1 MLRSFQIAVP
11 TVSGPK
17 SAMEELVAFLTGD
30 FETHEAE
37 ALSRDNRLSTF
48 AAVQDGSEFHGLPPE
63 CCLFFL
69 VGQFISQSLQILVGF
84 L

>member
-1 MLRSFQIAVP
+1 
-11 TVSGPK
+11 
-17 SAMEELVAFLTGD
+17 MEELVAFLTGN
-30 FETHEAE
+30 FEKHE

-48 AAVQDGSEFHGLPPE
+48 AAVEDGSEFHGLPPE